1 MIHIL
6 SQDGKRMVNAE
17 QVAGYEIRERM
28 AHGKLHWEYDIN
40 ALLPCN
46 GCILGTFTDPR
57 RAKETMQLIGQMI
70 AGCHSGNSLLIVP
83 PENVVDLAD
92 ITAPLD
98 LRGEYRKMSADA
110 LRATIETMGGL
121 DDGKQTG
128 AEPAGCA
135 GMGGPGRSRM
145 AMAAATERGGSAVQ
159 GSGKTGPT
167 DCIHRDRNV

>member
-17 QVAGYEIRERM
+17 QVVGYEIRERM
-28 AHGKLHWEYDIN
+28 VHGKPHCWEYDIN

-57 RAKETMQLIGQMI
+57 RAKEAMQLIGQMI
-70 AGCHSGNSLLIVP
+70 VGCHSGNNLLIVP

-98 LRGEYRKMSADA
+98 LRDEYRKMSADV

-121 DDGKQTG
+121 DDGEQKGT
-128 AEPAGCA
+128 EPAGSA
-135 GMGGPGRSRM
+135 GVGGPGR
-145 AMAAATERGGSAVQ
+145 
-159 GSGKTGPT
+159 
-167 DCIHRDRNV
+167 N